1 MEKGK
6 ARFVCAAAELEA
18 GTVKRVEIDGDGY
31 AVYNIDGRF
40 YVTDDR
46 CTHGLAS
53 LAEGALDG
61 EVIECAMHFGGFHV
75 PTGKP
80 VLPPCSIPL
89 RTYAVEV
96 RDGQIF
102 AMI

>member
-1 MEKGK
+1 METGK
-6 ARFVCAAAELEA
+6 ARFVCAVGDLEP

-53 LAEGALDG
+53 LAEGELQGD
-61 EVIECAMHFGGFHV
+61 VIECAMHFGGFHV

-89 RTYAVEV
+89 RTFAVEV
-96 RDGQIF
+96 RDGQVF
-102 AMI
+102 AVI

>member
-1 MEKGK
+1 METGK
-6 ARFVCAAAELEA
+6 AHLVCATADLAP
-18 GTVKRVEIDGDGY
+18 GTVKRVEIGGDGY
-31 AVYNIDGRF
+31 AVYNIDGSF

-53 LAEGALDG
+53 LAEGALEGD
-61 EVIECAMHFGGFHV
+61 VIECAMHFGGFHV

-89 RTYAVEV
+89 RTYVVEV
-96 RDGQIF
+96 RDEQVF
-102 AMI
+102 AVI